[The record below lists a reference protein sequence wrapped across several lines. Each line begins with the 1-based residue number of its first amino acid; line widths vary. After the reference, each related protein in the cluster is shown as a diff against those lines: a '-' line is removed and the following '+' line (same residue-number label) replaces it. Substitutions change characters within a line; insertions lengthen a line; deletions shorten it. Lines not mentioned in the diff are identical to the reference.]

1 MPLTGKTILVVDDD
15 AFLREA
21 ITFDLEL
28 LGASTVEAGN
38 GEEAFG
44 VVQSRHVD
52 AVISDIRMPK
62 VSGIELLEKIR
73 ERNAKSPYVIL
84 ITGFAEFKKEEMI
97 KKGANAVLSKPMD
110 RKVMHELLT
119 QLLAN

>member
-21 ITFDLEL
+21 LTFDLSL
-28 LGASTVEAGN
+28 LGASTLEAGN

-44 VVQSRHVD
+44 MLESRHVD

-62 VSGIELLEKIR
+62 VSGLELLEKIR
-73 ERNAKSPYVIL
+73 NRHTVTPYVIL
-84 ITGFAEFKKEEMI
+84 MTGFADFNQEDML
-97 KKGANAVLSKPMD
+97 KKGAVAVFPKPMD
-110 RKVMHELLT
+110 RKRMHDFLS
-119 QLLAN
+119 QLLN